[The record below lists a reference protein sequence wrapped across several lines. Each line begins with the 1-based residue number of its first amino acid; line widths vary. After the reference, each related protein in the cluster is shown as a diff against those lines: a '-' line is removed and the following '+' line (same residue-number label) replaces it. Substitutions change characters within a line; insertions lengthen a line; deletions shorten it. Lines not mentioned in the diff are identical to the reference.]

1 MLVFA
6 VFAPLDTWQR
16 VEERVARLIPS
27 GIRRQRWGYAT
38 GLPTAEEHASSAPL
52 ANIQDIRQL
61 MTRVP
66 GGQTTASAIAP
77 TPKPT
82 GQIATGVRDRA
93 LKLARIARVASSAP
107 QARVHAHIAR
117 WAPLARPMGR
127 TASHAKLA
135 NIQDTR
141 QWTTRV
147 TGTTTAS
154 AIVTTPKPT
163 GQIATGARN
172 YRWKLAQIAR
182 AGNLGLAPARVHA
195 KIAPSAL

>member
-127 TASHAKLA
+127 TASRAKLA
-135 NIQDTR
+135 NI
-141 QWTTRV
+141 
-147 TGTTTAS
+147 
-154 AIVTTPKPT
+154 
-163 GQIATGARN
+163 
-172 YRWKLAQIAR
+172 
-182 AGNLGLAPARVHA
+182 
-195 KIAPSAL
+195 